1 MKRIIAV
8 LRTYLIAG
16 IVTLLPFLLTVYLVY
31 LIFAKFDIWMRRNLY
46 IEIPGIGIILSLAV
60 IILVGFLVKNFIGR
74 WIIRIPEYL
83 FLKMPLVNRIYKLTK
98 QITSAVLG
106 RGNYL
111 FTGVALIEYPRKGV
125 YSLAFITEKM
135 DVTLGEQEGL
145 NGKDYVAVFIPTTPN
160 PTSGMMIFVKESELV
175 KLNISVETG
184 MKIVISSGIAS
195 LEDK

>member
-31 LIFAKFDIWMRRNLY
+31 LIFAKFDIWMRRSLY

-74 WIIRIPEYL
+74 WVIRIPEYL

>member
-1 MKRIIAV
+1 M
-8 LRTYLIAG
+8 
-16 IVTLLPFLLTVYLVY
+16 
-31 LIFAKFDIWMRRNLY
+31 
-46 IEIPGIGIILSLAV
+46 
-60 IILVGFLVKNFIGR
+60 
-74 WIIRIPEYL
+74 
-83 FLKMPLVNRIYKLTK
+83 TK

-135 DVTLGEQEGL
+135 NVTLGEQEGL

-175 KLNISVETG
+175 RLNIRRSLSAAESPVWR
-184 MKIVISSGIAS
+184 ISEVRICSRGGGSQCRKVKFDQSARGI
-195 LEDK
+195 